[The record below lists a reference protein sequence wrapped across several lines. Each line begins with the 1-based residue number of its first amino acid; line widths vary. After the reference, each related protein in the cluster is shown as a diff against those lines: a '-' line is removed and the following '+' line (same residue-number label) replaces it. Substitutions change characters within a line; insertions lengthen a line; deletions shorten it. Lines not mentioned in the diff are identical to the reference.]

1 MKDTLFEVYKKSKLL
16 AEEYDGDYSVYL
28 TPYGTVTVGEDC
40 LCVSVYVTGNDKETA
55 LKEAEKIPEVAVLAK
70 DFASEAVLYDGIIN
84 PFKMEEHNELHWET
98 TETDQILIF

>member
-1 MKDTLFEVYKKSKLL
+1 MKDALSEVYKKSELL

-70 DFASEAVLYDGIIN
+70 DFANEAVFYDGIIN
-84 PFKMEEHNELHWET
+84 PFNPEEHNELQWET
-98 TETDQILIF
+98 TETD